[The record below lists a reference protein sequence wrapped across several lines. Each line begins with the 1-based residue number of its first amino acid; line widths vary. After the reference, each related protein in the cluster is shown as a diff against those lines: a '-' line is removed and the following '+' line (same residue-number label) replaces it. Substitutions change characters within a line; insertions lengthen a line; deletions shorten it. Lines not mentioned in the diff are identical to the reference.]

1 MVALR
6 LVSFV
11 NISAN
16 IMSEVQRMHAQEEWL
31 PLKLCLTNQRYS
43 PARIVYKQLLSLEND
58 DYKNISILIEIML
71 VLSLSTAEEERGVSK
86 LNVIKDTLSTNLD
99 DETLDD
105 LMEISINGPTMA
117 NFDSS
122 ESIDWWLNA
131 TSGTRHVHG
140 HNSHKVSASV
150 KPLEEIIELL

>member
-31 PLKLCLTNQRYS
+31 PLKLCLT
-43 PARIVYKQLLSLEND
+43 
-58 DYKNISILIEIML
+58 ISILIEIML